1 MNEFIRYKDGWGFQM
16 YHLAELAEAHVEKMN
31 VMIRRL
37 HAAGLVR
44 RTAMLGGIIDV
55 APYTNDHGD
64 ESTNQA
70 TQAVLLVPEGLVV
83 IFRDTEEMHAKLSYA
98 DMRRLFTPIGE
109 INALLRLSYLPC
121 ATVLLAQFEDL
132 IGE

>member
-1 MNEFIRYKDGWGFQM
+1 VNDFIRHKDDWCIQM
-16 YHLAELAEAHVEKMN
+16 YRFAEQAEAHVEKMN
-31 VMIRRL
+31 EIIRSL

-44 RTAMLGGIIDV
+44 RTGLLGGIIDV
-55 APYTNDHGD
+55 APYADDRGD
-64 ESTNQA
+64 ETTNQV
-70 TQAVLLVPEGLVV
+70 TQAVLLVPEGLGV
-83 IFRDTEEMHAKLSYA
+83 IFRDTEEMHAKITHA

-109 INALLRLSYLPC
+109 MKPMLRLTYLPC